1 MLGGGMRQAGVM
13 AAAGIVALQSGI
25 ERLAEDHAN
34 ARRLAEGL
42 AERFPGSCNPEMV
55 ETNLFHVQVAAFG
68 VSGNELAAY
77 LANQGILVFA
87 GDPRMRLATHCNVS
101 AADIAAVLAVFDTLR
116 NQRKSIRQAGLPGEP
131 IPVS

>member
-1 MLGGGMRQAGVM
+1 
-13 AAAGIVALQSGI
+13 LQSGI
-25 ERLAEDHAN
+25 DRLAEDHAN

-68 VSGNELAAY
+68 MSGNELAAY

-101 AADIAAVLAVFDTLR
+101 TADIAAVLAVFDTLR
-116 NQRKSIRQAGLPGEP
+116 NQRKSIHQAAGLPGEP
-131 IPVS
+131 IPAN